1 MIKKYE
7 YIPASMAIGAAYD
20 ARELIVLTDRLI
32 KSYDFRE
39 INQAIADA
47 KLGAAIK
54 PVLRI
59 NKQ

>member
-1 MIKKYE
+1 
-7 YIPASMAIGAAYD
+7 MAIGAAYD